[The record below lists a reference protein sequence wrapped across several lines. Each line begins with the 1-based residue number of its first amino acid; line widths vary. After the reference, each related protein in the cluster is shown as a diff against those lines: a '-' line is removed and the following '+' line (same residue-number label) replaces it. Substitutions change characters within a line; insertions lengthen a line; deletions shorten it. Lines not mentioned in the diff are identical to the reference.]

1 MKFCGAVCM
10 EECLLK
16 NVILRNL
23 ETICDKVYS
32 ISSSD
37 SINFLEDGVC
47 IIDLEGIERTHFL
60 RRIQNSGQNI
70 GVFSI
75 CGYSFEDAGLMDWY
89 ADIIVERF
97 WKPVRIE
104 LLLKKVVLYKKK
116 VLLNKLYQKF
126 GNRLFLNAL
135 TGIIRYDSFSLSLT
149 TVEYKAF
156 EQLLLNEGNIVTRE
170 QLLLSVRCENQY
182 LSLSA
187 LYTLIWRIRDKVS
200 SINFPAVINSIHGKG
215 YSLQLG
221 KHQGL
226 KYLPGFEP
234 QNK

>member
-1 MKFCGAVCM
+1 MEFCGAVCM

-23 ETICDKVYS
+23 ETICDKVFA
-32 ISSSD
+32 INSSE
-37 SINFLEDGVC
+37 SINHIQDGVC
-47 IIDLEGIERTHFL
+47 IIDLEGIERTQFL
-60 RRIQNSGQNI
+60 RRLQNSGQNI

-104 LLLKKVVLYKKK
+104 LLLNKVGLYKQK
-116 VLLNKLYQKF
+116 VLLHKLSQKF
-126 GNRLFLNAL
+126 GNRLLLNAL
-135 TGIIRYDSFSLSLT
+135 IGIVKYDSFYLSLT

-156 EQLLLNEGNIVTRE
+156 EQLLLNEGCIVTRE

-187 LYTLIWRIRDKVS
+187 LYTLIWRIRDKVKAT
-200 SINFPAVINSIHGKG
+200 NFPAVINSVHGKG

-234 QNK
+234 QK